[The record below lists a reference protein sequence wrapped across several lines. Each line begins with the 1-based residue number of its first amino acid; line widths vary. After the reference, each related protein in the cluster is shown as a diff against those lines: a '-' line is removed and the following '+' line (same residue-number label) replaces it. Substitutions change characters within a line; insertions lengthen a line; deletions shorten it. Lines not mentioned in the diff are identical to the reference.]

1 MLKKMYRRLK
11 IMQKSIRFKLTT
23 GMILFLL
30 PICIYLFY
38 NNIYSAGVLRDQA
51 AQTNKKMVSL
61 YMKVV
66 EKDLDNVSVYL
77 AGLIT
82 SNQWLDGMDDPRD
95 PNFRELSKNNVY
107 SAITNDIT
115 QYPSIDAIFV
125 YAANHRTYLAACRN
139 NNETDSEKQGIED
152 HIIASLSNQE
162 HIGGDYFSTSI
173 DGKYY
178 LLKIFRRDSLY
189 VGTWIST
196 DNLLSQINETNAS
209 DRSVALFTTQSGIP
223 MNKEQFVKNNG
234 IDFHGNFSQYYVSG
248 ENSRYLVVGQKSIIG
263 DFCLVNLIPEKDLLA
278 NILFLRYIG
287 YGLIAL
293 SLFVIPVYLLFI
305 NKTVIN
311 PLFRIYLTIKKV
323 NDGDLSARIGP
334 FKSSLEFM
342 ELRVTF
348 NNMMDEIKGL
358 KISIYEE
365 KISKQEEELEN
376 LRLQINPHFIMNS
389 LHIIYSLAQ
398 IKDYG
403 LIQEMS
409 ICLSKYFGFLTRG
422 NRKFVLL
429 GEELE
434 QLRNYI
440 RINELRFP
448 DCFTYE
454 IDVPAELLSIPV
466 PVLILQTLVEN
477 SFKYALNTDESIH
490 ILIEARKLENGNY
503 VQLTVENTGSWYDDE
518 VLAQLRS
525 EKRVVKKDGLHIG
538 IWNLRRRLELIY
550 ADKASITFKNL
561 DPKGV
566 KTQIVIPL

>member
-1 MLKKMYRRLK
+1 MLKRVYQRLK
-11 IMQKSIRFKLTT
+11 IAQKSIRFKLTA

-77 AGLIT
+77 AGLVT
-82 SNQWLDGMDDPRD
+82 SNQRLDGMDDPGD

-107 SAITNDIT
+107 ATITNDIT

-125 YAANHRTYLAACRN
+125 YAANHRTYIAACRN
-139 NNETDSEKQGIED
+139 DNYTDAEKQAIEN
-152 HIIASLSNQE
+152 HIIASLSDQN
-162 HIGGDYFSTSI
+162 HIGGSFFSTSI
-173 DGKYY
+173 NGKYY

-196 DNLLSQINETNAS
+196 DSLLSQINETNAS
-209 DRSVALFTTQSGIP
+209 DRSVALFTTQSGVP

-234 IDFHGNFSQYYVSG
+234 IDFHGNFSQYYISG
-248 ENSRYLVVGQKSIIG
+248 KSSRYLVVGQESIIG

-293 SLFVIPVYLLFI
+293 SLFVIPIYLLFI

-311 PLFRIYLTIKKV
+311 PLFKIYLTIKKV
-323 NDGDLSARIGP
+323 NDGDLSARIGK
-334 FKSSLEFM
+334 FKSAFEFT
-342 ELRVTF
+342 ELRDTF
-348 NNMMDEIKGL
+348 NNMMDEIKEL

-365 KISKQEEELEN
+365 KLSKQEEELEN

-409 ICLSKYFGFLTRG
+409 LCLSKYFGFLTRG

-434 QLRNYI
+434 QLKNYI

-454 IDVPAELLSIPV
+454 IDVPAELLSVPV

-490 ILIEARKLENGNY
+490 ISIRACRLEDGPRLQLSVSDTGPWYEAEIL
-503 VQLTVENTGSWYDDE
+503 S
-518 VLAQLRS
+518 QLRS
-525 EKRVVKKDGLHIG
+525 GKRIVKKDGMHIG

-550 ADKASITFKNL
+550 ADKASITFENL

-566 KTQIVIPL
+566 KTQIVLPI

>member
-1 MLKKMYRRLK
+1 MRAH
-11 IMQKSIRFKLTT
+11 
-23 GMILFLL
+23 G
-30 PICIYLFY
+30 
-38 NNIYSAGVLRDQA
+38 N
-51 AQTNKKMVSL
+51 
-61 YMKVV
+61 
-66 EKDLDNVSVYL
+66 LDRGDHPYH
-77 AGLIT
+77 
-82 SNQWLDGMDDPRD
+82 Q
-95 PNFRELSKNNVY
+95 
-107 SAITNDIT
+107 
-115 QYPSIDAIFV
+115 AIFV

-234 IDFHGNFSQYYVSG
+234 VDFHGNFSQYYVSG

-454 IDVPAELLSIPV
+454 INVPAELLSIPV